1 MIYTVVEKFKR
12 ISPYLLVLYMGW
24 SIAVDVIEKV
34 EQLSVEVR
42 ELNHRTACLE
52 AQITKTKGFGFG
64 LAVGLIGVSSGTA
77 AIITKWM
84 T

>member
-1 MIYTVVEKFKR
+1 MNELEIGK
-12 ISPYLLVLYMGW
+12 L
-24 SIAVDVIEKV
+24 IEKV

-52 AQITKTKGFGFG
+52 TQITKTKGFGFG

>member
-1 MIYTVVEKFKR
+1 MNELEIGK
-12 ISPYLLVLYMGW
+12 L
-24 SIAVDVIEKV
+24 IEKV

-52 AQITKTKGFGFG
+52 RQITKTKGCGFG
-64 LAVGLIGVSSGTA
+64 LAGGLIGVSSGTA